1 MRYLLRCIV
10 IVIMTGEIMA
20 CGILFRPAEAA
31 DLPVIRLGLLQFG
44 TVNWE
49 VTVMRDRLAQQ
60 RGINIEPVA
69 LADKDAAAIALLSGQ
84 VDAIVTDWLWV
95 ARQRMSGKDFTFV
108 PFSMAAGGVMAGPG
122 SGLRNVTDLAGR
134 HIGVGG
140 GPDDKSWLLLRAYAQ
155 KSAGLDL
162 LKTADIQFS
171 APPVLNEMIQ
181 RGKLDAVLN
190 FWQFNAQLQA
200 KGYHEIISIHDI
212 LATLGID
219 RPPPLL
225 GWVFHERW
233 ADAHPETARALL
245 DASFDAK
252 DRLLREEAV
261 WQELRPLMKAPDDR
275 LFAVL
280 KTGYRAGIP
289 SGYGPADVEAA
300 RKTLAVMKS
309 VDPAATAGLTDL
321 PLGTFWSGYRR

>member
-1 MRYLLRCIV
+1 MMIV
-10 IVIMTGEIMA
+10 IGRTLVQ
-20 CGILFRPAEAA
+20 PAPAA
-31 DLPVIRLGLLQFG
+31 DLPVVRLGLLQFG

-49 VTVMRDRLAQQ
+49 VTVMRDQFAQQ

-95 ARQRMSGKDFTFV
+95 ARQRTSGKDFTFV
-108 PFSMAAGGVMAGPG
+108 PFSMAAGGVVARPG
-122 SGLRNVTDLAGR
+122 TDLRNVADLAGR

-181 RGKLDAVLN
+181 RGKLDAVLI

-200 KGYHEIISIHDI
+200 KGYHEIISIHDM
-212 LATLGID
+212 LAALGID

-252 DRLLREEAV
+252 ERLMREDAAWE
-261 WQELRPLMKAPDDR
+261 QLRPLMKASDDR
-275 LFAVL
+275 LFTVL
-280 KTGYRAGIP
+280 KSGYRAGIP
-289 SGYGPADVEAA
+289 SGYGPADIDAA
-300 RKTLAVMKS
+300 RKMLAVMKS
-309 VDPAATAGLTDL
+309 VDPAATAGLNDL
-321 PLGTFWSGYRR
+321 PAGTFWTGYQR